1 LIIKSDSG
9 EWEVKFLEFGNKR
22 LNIKNNLD
30 VIVALGVIVIV
41 LMIII
46 PLPKELIDLLLA
58 LNITLSIVIILIT
71 MFTTSVLQLS
81 VFPTLLL
88 VTTLFRLALNI
99 SSTRLILTEADAGTI
114 ITAFGNFV
122 IRGNYVVGIVIFL
135 IIVVIQFMVITN
147 GAGRVAEVS
156 ARFTLDA
163 MPGKQMS
170 IDADLNS
177 GMIDEAQAK
186 KRRQDLQSEADFY
199 GSMDGASKFV
209 KGDAIAGII
218 ITVINIVAGIIIGVL
233 QKDMSAAQSAQTYV
247 ILTVGDGLVSQVP
260 ALLISTASGILVTRS
275 GSKNNLGETLSE
287 QLTAF
292 PVATGI
298 ASVLMLFLGIV
309 PGMPKVP
316 FLAAAAAM
324 GGLTY
329 LLYKDA
335 AVKEAKDFVS
345 EEDEIIQSERKE
357 PENVMNLI
365 SVEPMEVEIGY
376 GLIPL
381 ADESNGGDLLQRIAS
396 VRRQCAIEMG
406 IVVQPIRI
414 RDNLQLKANEYI
426 VKIRGTMVISSELM
440 PNMLLCMDPT
450 GENSDI
456 PGIKTIEP
464 TFGLPAVWIN
474 KDQREEAEI
483 KGLTVVDPT
492 TVMVT
497 HLTETIKTHSYEL
510 LGRQEVKLI
519 VDNAKEKYSAVVEEL
534 IPDLLTIGELQKV
547 LQNLLKEKVPIKD
560 VVTIMESLAD
570 NSKNTRDLE
579 TLTEYVRFSLA
590 RTICNQ
596 IVDEDRKIT
605 VLTLDPSLEEV
616 IAKNTQKSV
625 QGSFPTVDP
634 DTTTKIL
641 TSIKNT
647 VESVYFY
654 NNQPIILVSPNIR
667 PVFRKLIEMVFPHIM
682 VISLNEVP
690 NDVQINSEGVVK
702 I

>member
-1 LIIKSDSG
+1 MLGEKRLDIKS
-9 EWEVKFLEFGNKR
+9 
-22 LNIKNNLD
+22 NLD
-30 VIVALGVIVIV
+30 VVIAFGVIGIV

-46 PLPKELIDLLLA
+46 PLPKIMLDLLLA
-58 LNITLSIVIILIT
+58 LNITISIVIILIT
-71 MFTTSVLQLS
+71 MFTTNVLQLS

-88 VTTLFRLALNI
+88 VTTLFRLGLNI

-114 ITAFGNFV
+114 VSAFGDFV
-122 IRGNYVVGIVIFL
+122 IRGNYVVGIIIFL

-147 GAGRVAEVS
+147 GAGRVSEVS

-177 GMIDEAQAK
+177 GMIDDAMAK
-186 KRRQDLQSEADFY
+186 KRRQDLQAEADFY
-199 GSMDGASKFV
+199 GAMDGASKFV

-218 ITVINIVAGIIIGVL
+218 VTIINIIGGIIIGVMFNGM
-233 QKDMSAAQSAQTYV
+233 DAGTAAQTYTK
-247 ILTVGDGLVSQVP
+247 LTVGDGLVSQVP

-275 GSKNNLGETLSE
+275 GNDETFGDTVSN

-298 ASVLMLFLGIV
+298 ASAVMLFLGLV
-309 PGMPKVP
+309 PNMPKIP
-316 FLAAAAAM
+316 FFVAAVAM

-329 LLYKDA
+329 LLYKEDA
-335 AVKEAKDFVS
+335 AKQV
-345 EEDEIIQSERKE
+345 EEVITEEEEIMQQERKE

-365 SVEPMEVEIGY
+365 SVEAMEVEIGY

-381 ADESNGGDLLQRIAS
+381 ADESSGGDLLQRIAS

-414 RDNLQLKANEYI
+414 RDNLQLKTNEYI
-426 VKIRGTMVISSELM
+426 IKIRGTKVVSSELM
-440 PNMLLCMDPT
+440 PSMLLCMDPT
-450 GENSDI
+450 GENSDL

-474 KDQREEAEI
+474 KDQREDAEI

-497 HLTETIKTHSYEL
+497 HLTETIKNHSYEL

-547 LQNLLKEKVPIKD
+547 LQNLLREKVPIKD
-560 VVTIMESLAD
+560 IVTIMESLAD
-570 NSKNTRDLE
+570 NARNTRDLE
-579 TLTEYVRFSLA
+579 VLTEYVRFSLS
-590 RTICNQ
+590 RTICNTV
-596 IVDEDRKIT
+596 VDENRTIN
-605 VLTLDPSLEEV
+605 VVTLDPV
-616 IAKNTQKSV
+616 IEDIVANNIQKSV

-641 TSIKNT
+641 GAIKDT

-667 PVFRKLIEMVFPHIM
+667 PVFRKLIEMVFPQIM
-682 VISLNEVP
+682 IISLNEVP
-690 NDVQINSEGVVK
+690 NDVQINSEGVVR